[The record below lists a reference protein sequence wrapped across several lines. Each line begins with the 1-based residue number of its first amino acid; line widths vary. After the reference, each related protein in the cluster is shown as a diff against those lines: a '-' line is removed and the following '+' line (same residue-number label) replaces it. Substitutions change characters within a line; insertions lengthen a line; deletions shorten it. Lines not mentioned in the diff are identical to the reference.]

1 MLTSH
6 NRYSYS
12 PIVERKAYEWP
23 NGTRLAIF
31 TALNVEAFP
40 FAEGLGVELAPGQ
53 PQPDVVNYSWRDY
66 GNRVGFWR
74 LMELLDEF
82 KIPASMLVNTSIF
95 DECPQ
100 IADAILKR
108 GDEIVGHGRTNAERQ
123 GGMPEEEEKRLI
135 EEVVEILRKT
145 TGKAPAGWLGPWV
158 SESHVTPDLLQ
169 EAGFSYHMDW
179 MLDDQPIW
187 MKTRSGGRILSIP
200 YVRPTNDLPLMH
212 RYQLTPAQY
221 ADILID
227 QFDEML
233 VQSRDA
239 PLVFC
244 LSFHPYFAGHAFRL
258 KHLRRVYKHITS
270 HADKIWLAK
279 TGEIAR
285 HIASLAPGIVPGS
298 S

>member
-1 MLTSH
+1 MLKSH
-6 NRYSYS
+6 NRYDYS
-12 PIVERKAYEWP
+12 PIVERNPYEWP

-31 TALNVEAFP
+31 TALNVEVFP

-74 LMELLDEF
+74 LMQLLDEF
-82 KIPASMLVNTSIF
+82 NIPVSMLMNTEIF
-95 DECPQ
+95 DSCPQ
-100 IADAILKR
+100 IAAAIIKR

-123 GGMPEEEEKRLI
+123 GTMPEDEEKRLI
-135 EEVVEILRKT
+135 NEVVEVLRNKT
-145 TGKAPAGWLGPWV
+145 GFAPTGWLGPWV

-179 MLDDQPIW
+179 MLDDQPTW
-187 MKTRSGGRILSIP
+187 MKTRNGRILAIP

-212 RYQLTPAQY
+212 RYQLTPEQY

-233 VQSRDA
+233 LQSRDA
-239 PLVFC
+239 PLVLC

-258 KHLRRVYKHITS
+258 KHLRRVYKHIVS
-270 HADKIWLAK
+270 HSNKIWLARA
-279 TGEIAR
+279 GEIAA
-285 HIASLAPGIVPGS
+285 HVAGLPPGIVSGGL
-298 S
+298 